1 MSKNRAGHRIVAAKR
16 PRLMRPLSEVF
27 APGAPTLPERL
38 RTLVVSPERELE
50 PGMSVRAVFNFRNH
64 GGAPATG
71 VRLRFNVP
79 EGLAYLVGSSRL
91 DGNELDDEL
100 GNSPLLA
107 RAGAAI
113 GDVAPGEERRIEIAY
128 SVTGAIEN
136 GTTIEL
142 QAALASFELPPAGS
156 NVVRLVVRSK
166 PQLENALT
174 RITIEPRHDPVP
186 GAEAQVTIN
195 IHNAG
200 ESSARDVVIV
210 APIPENASY
219 VPGSARVSGREI
231 ERDLGTAFDRC
242 YAPILLRSLPASA
255 SATLVYHVRID
266 SPLTD
271 GSQITARAEIASQ
284 ETPAF
289 ALEPGSL
296 TVTAAPGFGDDRTS
310 LTIEPEHDAH
320 PGERVTLTV
329 TAYNAGTAPADRV
342 SVNLELP
349 DSLVFVRGATTIDG
363 YPVHER
369 RKEPLQFELG
379 PIGAGEQIVL
389 RAHAIVSSP
398 LADGTVLTPTALVEW
413 EPAPPQRGTAR
424 LQSSITVRSEP
435 VFTPRRSFFERRGSE
450 TVRPGERLEAAIVL
464 ANDGGAA
471 AHDALLHV
479 RADPA
484 LEEIELFETGT
495 RLNLE
500 GSAPGAPRG
509 HAVDL
514 GIIEPHTTR
523 HLTLRARVP
532 SPCADRTDLPIG
544 ASLHTR
550 ELAETP
556 LRDIVWRVDSH
567 PAFSEAGSRLELAD
581 DSVLRPNQVA
591 NVDVILVNAGT
602 DCAHNV
608 RLRLY
613 ISPEAR
619 LEHVEGATREKSSL
633 LFGEIPA
640 GRQARAQ
647 LQLRLLRSLAK
658 EYPIAVDAVLTADA
672 MLPVPL
678 AQVTIA
684 TAADPDFSAANFYST
699 PAESVDVGET
709 VEWTL
714 QVRNGGDGGAHD
726 VRIAVTPL
734 ESLIYVPNSTTVN
747 DVPIRDVGALAPFAS
762 SDGITLNEV
771 DPGVEATIRWR
782 TVVHNALA
790 AGTSIA
796 YVGHVRYDGER
807 DDEIVSPELHVRAE
821 PVFANAIPG
830 LPFGLDG
837 MLGPAPPGRPRAPAE
852 DRFVQLPPASPVGDG
867 NGAPRYAQLPAGD
880 EPAFY
885 EGAIRADG
893 AGTMVAFTA
902 ERLGRTLR
910 FLREA
915 RFGGLVTHL
924 FALRA
929 FLPEAIGDGYCG
941 ALPVARDL
949 LREELDRL
957 FIKLR
962 LPSYAIAPRDI
973 ETPSLRSTIER
984 LLQEIEAAH
993 GVPAESPAAAIV
1005 LHGRFESSE
1014 MRDLAERLE
1023 PAALATALPWA
1034 ALARLL
1040 PDEAPEYA
1048 HYRTRLIERLDAL
1061 EDSESG
1067 DFIEALQHANVAALD
1082 AALDVMCATLH
1093 AIA

>member
-1 MSKNRAGHRIVAAKR
+1 
-16 PRLMRPLSEVF
+16 MRPLSEVF

-50 PGMSVRAVFNFRNH
+50 PGMTVRAAFRFRNR

-71 VRLRFNVP
+71 VRLRFNIP

-91 DGNELDDEL
+91 DSNELDDEL

-107 RAGAAI
+107 RAGAPI

-136 GTTIEL
+136 GTTVEL

-186 GAEAQVTIN
+186 GGEAQVTIN

-200 ESSARDVVIV
+200 ESSARDIVVV
-210 APIPENASY
+210 SPIPEHASY
-219 VPGSARVSGREI
+219 VLGSARVNGSEI

-242 YAPILLRSLPASA
+242 YAPIVLRSLPASA
-255 SATLVYHVRID
+255 SAMLVYRVCID
-266 SPLTD
+266 SPLAD
-271 GSQITARAEIASQ
+271 GSQIIARALIASQ

-289 ALEPGSL
+289 ALEPASL
-296 TVTAAPGFGDDRTS
+296 TVTAAPGFGDGRTS
-310 LTIEPEHDAH
+310 FTIEPEHDAH
-320 PGERVTLTV
+320 PGERVTLSV
-329 TAYNAGTAPADRV
+329 TAYNAGTAPAERV

-349 DSLVFVRGATTIDG
+349 ESLVFVRGATTIDG
-363 YPVHER
+363 HPVRER
-369 RKEPLQFELG
+369 RKESLRFELG
-379 PIGAGEQIVL
+379 PIGAGEQITL

-398 LADGTVLTPTALVEW
+398 LADGTVLTPAAVVEW
-413 EPAPPQRGTAR
+413 EPAPAQRGTAH

-435 VFTPRRSFFERRGSE
+435 VFTARRSVFELCGSE
-450 TVRPGERLEAAIVL
+450 SVRPGERLEAAIAL

-484 LEEIELFETGT
+484 LEEIELFENGT

-500 GSAPGAPRG
+500 GSPPGVARG
-509 HAVDL
+509 YAADL
-514 GIIEPHTTR
+514 GVIDAHTTR
-523 HLTLRARVP
+523 RLTLRARVP

-567 PAFSEAGSRLELAD
+567 PAFSDASTRLELAD

-591 NVDVILVNAGT
+591 NIDVILVNTGT
-602 DCAHNV
+602 DSAHNL

-613 ISPEAR
+613 VSPEAR

-658 EYPIAVDAVLTADA
+658 EYPITVDAVLTADA

-678 AQVTIA
+678 ARVTIA
-684 TAADPDFSAANFYST
+684 TAADPDFSTANFYST
-699 PAESVDVGET
+699 PAEKVDVGET

-714 QVRNGGDGGAHD
+714 QLRNGGDGGAHD
-726 VRIAVTPL
+726 LRITVAPV

-747 DVPIRDVGALAPFAS
+747 DIPVRDVGTLAPFAS
-762 SDGITLNEV
+762 ADGIALNEV

-790 AGTSIA
+790 ADTPIV
-796 YVGHVRYDGER
+796 YVAHVRYDGER
-807 DDEIVSPELHVRAE
+807 DDEIASPELHARAE
-821 PVFANAIPG
+821 PVFANAIPV
-830 LPFGLDG
+830 PFGLDG
-837 MLGPAPPGRPRAPAE
+837 MLGPAPPGRPRALAE
-852 DRFVQLPPASPVGDG
+852 DRFVQLPAASPVGDG
-867 NGAPRYAQLPAGD
+867 NGAHRYAQLSAGD
-880 EPAFY
+880 ANEPAFY
-885 EGAIRADG
+885 EGTIRADG
-893 AGTMVAFTA
+893 AGTIVAFTT

-929 FLPEAIGDGYCG
+929 FLPEAIGDGYCA
-941 ALPVARDL
+941 ALPATRDL
-949 LREELDRL
+949 LHEELDRL

-984 LLQEIEAAH
+984 LLQEIDGAR
-993 GVPAESPAAAIV
+993 GVPAESPTAAIV
-1005 LHGRFESSE
+1005 LHGSFESSE
-1014 MRDLAERLE
+1014 MHDLAERVGA
-1023 PAALATALPWA
+1023 AALATALPWA

-1061 EDSESG
+1061 EDSESN
-1067 DFIEALQHANVAALD
+1067 DFIDALQHANVAALD
-1082 AALDVMCATLH
+1082 AALDAMCATLH